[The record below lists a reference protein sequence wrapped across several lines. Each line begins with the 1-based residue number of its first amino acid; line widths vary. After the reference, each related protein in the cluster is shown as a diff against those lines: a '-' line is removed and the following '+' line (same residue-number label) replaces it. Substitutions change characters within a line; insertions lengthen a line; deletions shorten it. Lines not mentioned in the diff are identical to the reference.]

1 MEEQKTCYTIAE
13 LAQITS
19 SEIVGNPN
27 HQIFGIDDLE
37 SATSND
43 ASFLANS
50 IYVKALKKS
59 NAGVVFVNQP
69 LSDNPVNQLIN
80 PSPSKA
86 FQQIIDLFHSH
97 KLLES
102 GFKGVHPSA
111 TIHPS
116 AKIASNV
123 TIGPNVTIDQNAT
136 IGSNT
141 IINPNACIGPNV
153 IIGKN
158 CIIHSQVT
166 IREHC
171 QLGDFVIVQPGA
183 VIGACG
189 FGYLTDQKGHHKK
202 IQHTGTVILE
212 DYVEIGACTCIDR
225 GRFKETIVEK
235 GAKIDNLVQIAHGVK
250 IGAGSMVISQSG
262 IAGSTILGKYN
273 IIAGQVGIIGHLKF
287 ADHVTV
293 AARGAVTKSLT
304 KPGRYGGNP
313 AVPAEKY
320 HEKQMHQRRLYMYA
334 NKIKILEKKL
344 EELEKR
350 LDQ

>member
-1 MEEQKTCYTIAE
+1 MERQKTCYTIAE

-19 SEIVGNPN
+19 SEIVGDPN
-27 HQIFGIDDLE
+27 HKIFGIDDLE
-37 SATSND
+37 CATNND

-69 LSDNPVNQLIN
+69 LSDNPINQLIH

-86 FQQIIDLFHSH
+86 FQQIIDLFHNC
-97 KLLES
+97 KLIES

-111 TIHPS
+111 VIHPT
-116 AKIASNV
+116 AKIEPNV
-123 TIGPNVTIDQNAT
+123 TIGPHSTIDQNVT

-141 IINPNACIGPNV
+141 IINPNVFIGPNV
-153 IIGKN
+153 TIGKN
-158 CIIHSQVT
+158 CIIHPQAT
-166 IREHC
+166 IRENC
-171 QLGDFVIVQPGA
+171 NLGDFVIIQPGA

-189 FGYLTDQKGHHKK
+189 FGYLTDQKGRHKK
-202 IQHTGTVILE
+202 IQHTGTVVLE
-212 DYVEIGACTCIDR
+212 DYVEIGACACIDR
-225 GRFKETIVEK
+225 GRFKETRVGN
-235 GAKIDNLVQIAHGVK
+235 GAKIDNLVQIAHGVQV
-250 IGAGSMVISQSG
+250 GEGSMIISQSG
-262 IAGSTILGKYN
+262 IAGSTSLGKYN

-334 NKIKILEKKL
+334 NKIKLLEKKL

-350 LDQ
+350 LNH